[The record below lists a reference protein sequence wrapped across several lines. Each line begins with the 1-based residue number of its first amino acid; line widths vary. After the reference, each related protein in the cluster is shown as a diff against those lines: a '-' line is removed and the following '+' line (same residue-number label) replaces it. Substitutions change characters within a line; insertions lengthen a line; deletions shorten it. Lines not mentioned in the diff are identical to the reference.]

1 MIQLKDV
8 SILKRTK
15 ILKLLIQSLFFA
27 RRHNNVCSD
36 IDALFN
42 KRIDFVPTYLKVSRV
57 CLLVNSAHLTTK
69 FG

>member
-36 IDALFN
+36 IDASFN
-42 KRIDFVPTYLKVSRV
+42 KRIDFVPTYLEVSE
-57 CLLVNSAHLTTK
+57 CMLIS
-69 FG
+69 